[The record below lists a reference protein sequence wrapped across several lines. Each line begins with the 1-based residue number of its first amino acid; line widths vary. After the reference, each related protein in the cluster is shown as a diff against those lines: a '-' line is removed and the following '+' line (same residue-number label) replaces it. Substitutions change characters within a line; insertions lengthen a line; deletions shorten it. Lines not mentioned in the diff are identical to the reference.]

1 MNKKIKE
8 LRSYTMR
15 YRYLL
20 GVLVVVG
27 ALFIAANLQLQSGY
41 IAAENDFIVPDDAYI
56 GINESMP
63 IQWQY
68 TDGNLLDAGF
78 TVYHIERIVNG
89 THFLLTDNITV
100 PSGNTI
106 TYVMNGS
113 DYENYEVV
121 LIRLMLYKEDTTIT
135 NDGTDVEISIY
146 WDDVVIQ
153 VFSVVPTTAI
163 TTTTAGITTTTGGG
177 GGSSG
182 LIGPN
187 EEFIV
192 NMLYILGIGLAVLV
206 VGSTIYRRIK
216 K

>member
-1 MNKKIKE
+1 MNKMIKE

-68 TDGNLLDAGF
+68 TNGNLLDAGF
-78 TVYHIERIVNG
+78 TIYHIERIVNG

-106 TYVMNGS
+106 TYIMNGS
-113 DYENYEVV
+113 DYENYEVI
-121 LIRLMLYKEDTTIT
+121 LIRLMLYKEDS
-135 NDGTDVEISIY
+135 TDATDIETSIY

-153 VFSVVPTTAI
+153 VFSIVPTTAI
-163 TTTTAGITTTTGGG
+163 TTTTTSITTTTGGG
-177 GGSSG
+177 GG